1 MKKSLCLIVTVL
13 LLFFSLLSEAMSAEV
28 PQYGGTLTILYA
40 RAVNTFDLHK
50 DVGAGAIPII
60 NHITESFIG
69 LDDHGNMIPMLA
81 TAMPK
86 ISNDGLE
93 YTFTLRKGVKFH
105 DGSDFTAE
113 DVKFTF
119 DRVLNPDVS
128 TQSKKVGEFIESVTI
143 LDPYGVKIRLKKSW
157 VDFLTVMAEDKVF
170 DFINAASV
178 KKLGKD
184 FGSKGLVGTGPFKFE
199 EWKKGSSV
207 VIVKN
212 PSYWK
217 KGVPYLDKIVWREV
231 SEDTTRILAF
241 LSGEGDVLLQAPFKE
256 VAELKKKK
264 NVKIHE
270 TESGEIVGVW
280 FNTRKP
286 PMNDKKIRQAL
297 SMAIDRKAIMDSI
310 YYGFG
315 TTARGF
321 LPAYFKEYQ
330 TKRDP
335 YNVKEARRLLEEQ
348 GYTKSNPL
356 KFELMY
362 RAEESFQEV
371 ATLIQAMWNQVNV
384 NVELK
389 PVQGA
394 GIQQLIFGEDPPFGV
409 MCMRI
414 LGGMSL
420 FDHTFRMYASGSY
433 LNTTGVNKKGGYQNP
448 RIEELLNRV
457 VGELDKEKA
466 RKMLEEL
473 SEIIFLED
481 VPIAHIG
488 SPSNIDVTYDYVRN
502 WFPDVSD
509 YSCHANVWLA
519 KKK

>member
-13 LLFFSLLSEAMSAEV
+13 FPVFSLLSEAMSTEA

-128 TQSKKVGEFIESVTI
+128 TQSKKVREFIESVTI

-157 VDFLTVMAEDKVF
+157 VDFLTVMAEDRVF
-170 DFINAASV
+170 DFINAGSV

-184 FGSKGLVGTGPFKFE
+184 FGSKGLIGTGPFRFE

-231 SEDTTRILAF
+231 SED
-241 LSGEGDVLLQAPFKE
+241 
-256 VAELKKKK
+256 
-264 NVKIHE
+264 
-270 TESGEIVGVW
+270 
-280 FNTRKP
+280 
-286 PMNDKKIRQAL
+286 
-297 SMAIDRKAIMDSI
+297 
-310 YYGFG
+310 
-315 TTARGF
+315 
-321 LPAYFKEYQ
+321 
-330 TKRDP
+330 
-335 YNVKEARRLLEEQ
+335 
-348 GYTKSNPL
+348 
-356 KFELMY
+356 
-362 RAEESFQEV
+362 
-371 ATLIQAMWNQVNV
+371 AT
-384 NVELK
+384 
-389 PVQGA
+389 
-394 GIQQLIFGEDPPFGV
+394 
-409 MCMRI
+409 
-414 LGGMSL
+414 
-420 FDHTFRMYASGSY
+420 
-433 LNTTGVNKKGGYQNP
+433 
-448 RIEELLNRV
+448 
-457 VGELDKEKA
+457 
-466 RKMLEEL
+466 
-473 SEIIFLED
+473 
-481 VPIAHIG
+481 
-488 SPSNIDVTYDYVRN
+488 
-502 WFPDVSD
+502 
-509 YSCHANVWLA
+509 
-519 KKK
+519 